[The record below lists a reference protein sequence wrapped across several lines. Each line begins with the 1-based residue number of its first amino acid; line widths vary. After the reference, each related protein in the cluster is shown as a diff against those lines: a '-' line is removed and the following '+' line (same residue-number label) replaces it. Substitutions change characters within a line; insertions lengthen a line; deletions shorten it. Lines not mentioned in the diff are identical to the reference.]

1 MRTFHS
7 RRAFDGALGLA
18 VAFSAAALGSR
29 AVAQPL
35 PADSEIRAIL
45 RARVDSG
52 VARGIVVG
60 VVQDGRRRFIAY
72 GTAGPGRE
80 PLDEH
85 TIFEIGSISKT
96 FSGVLLAD
104 AVVRGEVRVDEPVV
118 ELLPPGTVVPSLD
131 GQQITLEEL
140 ATHTSG
146 LPRLPD
152 NMTPASAQDPYADYG
167 ARQLY
172 AFLAVCKL
180 PRAPGQS
187 VEYSNLGGGLL
198 GYALTLRAKATDWGS
213 LVAQRIAA
221 RLGMRE
227 TYVAVPVDARN
238 RVSEGH
244 DAALDSVPAWNFDVL
259 AGAGALRSS
268 AADMLTWL
276 EAQLDTANGPLAQAV
291 AMSRTPRTPANSGG
305 TRIAL
310 GWIVGGSATHP
321 IWWHNGGTGGFRSFA
336 AFDPQRHAAIVVL
349 SNSSQT
355 VDDIGA
361 HLFNP
366 AMPIVMPPR
375 PPRTTVTLGSAALDR
390 VVGAYPLTPGMVL
403 AITREG
409 DSLFVQATGQPRLRL
424 VALADNH
431 FIALAANAELVFDI
445 SEPGAAKHVT
455 LRQNGVMA
463 TAPRLP

>member
-1 MRTFHS
+1 MRTI
-7 RRAFDGALGLA
+7 RWRGALDGVLGLA
-18 VAFSAAALGSR
+18 VAFTSATLGSR
-29 AVAQPL
+29 AAAQPL
-35 PADSEIRAIL
+35 PSDAEIRAIL

-60 VVQDGRRRFIAY
+60 VLQDGRRRFFAY
-72 GTAGPGRE
+72 GDAGPGRA

-85 TIFEIGSISKT
+85 TLFEIGSISKT

-104 AVVRGEVRVDEPVV
+104 AVVRGEVKIDDPVAT
-118 ELLPPGTVVPSLD
+118 LLPSGTVVPSRD
-131 GQQITLEEL
+131 GHDITLEQL

-152 NMTPASAQDPYADYG
+152 NMTPATPQDPYADYD
-167 ARQLY
+167 ARRLY
-172 AFLAVCKL
+172 GFLAVYKL
-180 PRAPGQS
+180 QRAPGAL

-198 GYALTLRAKATDWGS
+198 GHALTLRTKAPDWGT
-213 LVAQRIAA
+213 LVAQRLAGP
-221 RLGMRE
+221 LGLRE
-227 TYVAVPVDARN
+227 TYVAVPADART
-238 RVSEGH
+238 RLSVGY
-244 DAALDSVPAWNFDVL
+244 DAALDSVPAWHFDVL
-259 AGAGALRSS
+259 AGAGALHST

-276 EAQLDTANGPLAQAV
+276 AAQLDTMNGPLARAIAV
-291 AMSRTPRTPANSGG
+291 ARAPRTPGNASAK
-305 TRIAL
+305 IAL
-310 GWIVGGSATHP
+310 GWLVGGSAAHP

-336 AFDPQRHAAIVVL
+336 AFDPARNAAIVVL

-366 AMPIVMPPR
+366 AVPVVMPTR
-375 PPRTTVTLGSAALDR
+375 PPRNTVALSSAALDR
-390 VVGAYPLTPGMVL
+390 VVGAYPLTPALVL

-409 DSLFVQATGQPRLRL
+409 DSLYVQATGQPKLRL

-431 FIALAANAELVFDI
+431 FIALAANAELVFDL

-455 LRQNGVMA
+455 LRQNGAMV

>member
-1 MRTFHS
+1 MRTTHP
-7 RRAFDGALGLA
+7 RRALDGVLSLVIALLGA
-18 VAFSAAALGSR
+18 TMGSR
-29 AVAQPL
+29 ALAQQVPTD
-35 PADSEIRAIL
+35 AEIRSIIKT
-45 RARVDSG
+45 RVDSG
-52 VARGIVVG
+52 LARGIVVG
-60 VVQDGRRRFIAY
+60 VLQDGQRRFIAY
-72 GTAGPGRE
+72 GTAGPGRA

-85 TIFEIGSISKT
+85 TLFEIGSISKT

-104 AVVRGEVRVDEPVV
+104 AVVRGEAKIDEPVAA
-118 ELLPPGTVVPSLD
+118 LLPSGMVVPSRE
-131 GQQITLEEL
+131 GREITLEEL

-152 NMTPASAQDPYADYG
+152 NMTPASAQDPYADYD
-167 ARQLY
+167 ARHLY
-172 AFLAVCKL
+172 AFLSVYKL
-180 PRAPGQS
+180 PRAPGAS

-198 GYALTLRAKATDWGS
+198 GYALTLRERAPDWGA
-213 LVAQRIAA
+213 LVAERIAA
-221 RLGMRE
+221 PLGLRE
-227 TYVAVPVDARN
+227 TYVTVPAEARS
-238 RVSEGH
+238 RLSVGH

-268 AADMLTWL
+268 ATDMLTWL
-276 EAQLDTANGPLAQAV
+276 EAQLDTASGPLAKAV
-291 AMSRTPRTPANSGG
+291 ALARTPRTPGNGG
-305 TRIAL
+305 SRIAL

-336 AFDPQRHAAIVVL
+336 AFDPSRNAAIIVL

-366 AMPIVMPPR
+366 AVPIVMPAR
-375 PPRTTVTLGSAALDR
+375 PPRNTVALTSAALDR
-390 VVGAYPLTPGMVL
+390 VVGAYPLTPATVL

-409 DSLFVQATGQPRLRL
+409 DSLYVQATGQPKLRL

-445 SEPGAAKHVT
+445 SEPGVAKHVT
-455 LRQNGVMA
+455 LRQNGSMA
-463 TAPRLP
+463 TAPRSP

>member
-1 MRTFHS
+1 MRTAHP
-7 RRAFDGALGLA
+7 RRALGGVLSL
-18 VAFSAAALGSR
+18 VIAFSGATMGSR
-29 AVAQPL
+29 AVAQQL
-35 PADSEIRAIL
+35 PNDSEIRAIL
-45 RARVDSG
+45 KTRVDSG
-52 VARGIVVG
+52 LARGIVVG

-72 GTAGPGRE
+72 GTAGPGRAA
-80 PLDEH
+80 LDEH

-104 AVVRGEVRVDEPVV
+104 AVVRGEARIDEPVAA
-118 ELLPPGTVVPSLD
+118 LLPSGMVVPSRD
-131 GQQITLEEL
+131 GREITLEEL

-152 NMTPASAQDPYADYG
+152 NMTPASAQDPYADYD

-172 AFLAVCKL
+172 AFLSVYRL

-198 GYALTLRAKATDWGS
+198 GYALTLRARASDWGA
-213 LVAQRIAA
+213 LVAQRIATP
-221 RLGMRE
+221 LGMHD
-227 TYVAVPVDARN
+227 TYVAVPADARARLSIGN
-238 RVSEGH
+238 

-268 AADMLTWL
+268 ASDMLTWL
-276 EAQLDTANGPLAQAV
+276 EAQLDTANNPLARAV
-291 AMSRTPRTPANSGG
+291 AMARIPRTPANGG
-305 TRIAL
+305 SRIAL

-321 IWWHNGGTGGFRSFA
+321 MWWHNGGTGGFRSFA
-336 AFDPQRHAAIVVL
+336 AFDPSRNAAIVVL

-366 AMPIVMPPR
+366 AVPVVLPAR
-375 PPRTTVTLGSAALDR
+375 PPRNTVTLTSAALDR
-390 VVGAYPLTPGMVL
+390 VVGAYPLTSALVL

-409 DSLFVQATGQPRLRL
+409 DSLYVQATGQPKLRL

-431 FIALAANAELVFDI
+431 FIALAANAELVFDL

-455 LRQNGVMA
+455 LRQNGAMA

>member
-1 MRTFHS
+1 V
-7 RRAFDGALGLA
+7 L
-18 VAFSAAALGSR
+18 
-29 AVAQPL
+29 
-35 PADSEIRAIL
+35 
-45 RARVDSG
+45 
-52 VARGIVVG
+52 
-60 VVQDGRRRFIAY
+60 QDGRRRFIAY
-72 GTAGPGRE
+72 GDAGPGRA

-85 TIFEIGSISKT
+85 TIFEVGSISKT

-104 AVVRGEVRVDEPVV
+104 AVVRGEVRIDQPVA
-118 ELLPPGTVVPSLD
+118 ELLPAGTVVPSRD
-131 GQQITLEEL
+131 GKQITLEEL

-152 NMTPASAQDPYADYG
+152 NMTPASAQDPYADYD

-172 AFLAVCKL
+172 AFLAVYKL
-180 PRAPGQS
+180 PRAPGQV

-198 GYALTLRAKATDWGS
+198 GHALTLRARASDWGA

-221 RLGMRE
+221 PLGMRE
-227 TYVAVPVDARN
+227 TYVTVPPEARA
-238 RVSEGH
+238 RLSVGL
-244 DAALDSVPAWNFDVL
+244 DAALDSVPAWHFDAL
-259 AGAGALRSS
+259 AGAGALRST
-268 AADMLTWL
+268 ATDMLTWL
-276 EAQLDTANGPLAQAV
+276 EAQLDTAHGPLARAV
-291 AMSRTPRTPANSGG
+291 AMARAPRTPGNGSS
-305 TRIAL
+305 RIAL

-336 AFDPQRHAAIVVL
+336 AFDPSRNAAVVVL

-366 AMPIVMPPR
+366 AVPIVMPAR
-375 PPRTTVTLGSAALDR
+375 PPRNPVTLTSTALDR
-390 VVGAYPLTPGMVL
+390 VVGAYPLTPTLVL

-409 DSLFVQATGQPRLRL
+409 DSLYVQATGQPKLRL

-431 FIALAANAELVFDI
+431 FLALAANAELVFDL

-455 LRQNGVMA
+455 LRQNGAMV

>member
-1 MRTFHS
+1 MLS
-7 RRAFDGALGLA
+7 L
-18 VAFSAAALGSR
+18 VIAFSGATMGSR
-29 AVAQPL
+29 ALAQQVPN
-35 PADSEIRAIL
+35 DSEIRAIL
-45 RARVDSG
+45 KTRVDSG
-52 VARGIVVG
+52 LARGIVVG
-60 VVQDGRRRFIAY
+60 VLQNGHRRFVAY
-72 GTAGPGRE
+72 GTAGPGRA

-85 TIFEIGSISKT
+85 TIFEVGSISKT

-104 AVVRGEVRVDEPVV
+104 EVVRGEARIDEPVAA
-118 ELLPPGTVVPSLD
+118 LLPSGMVVPSRD
-131 GQQITLEEL
+131 GREITLEQL

-152 NMTPASAQDPYADYG
+152 NMTPAVAQDPYADYD
-167 ARQLY
+167 ARHLY
-172 AFLAVCKL
+172 AFLSVYKL

-198 GYALTLRAKATDWGS
+198 GYALTLRARASDWGA
-213 LVAQRIAA
+213 LVAQRISTP
-221 RLGMRE
+221 LGLRE
-227 TYVAVPVDARN
+227 TYVTVPTDARD
-238 RVSEGH
+238 RLSAGY

-268 AADMLTWL
+268 ATDMLTWL
-276 EAQLDTANGPLAQAV
+276 EAQLDTANGPLARAV
-291 AMSRTPRTPANSGG
+291 AMARTPRTPGNGS

-336 AFDPQRHAAIVVL
+336 AFDPSRNAAVIVL

-366 AMPIVMPPR
+366 ALPIVMPPR
-375 PPRTTVTLGSAALDR
+375 PPRATVTLSSSALDR
-390 VVGAYPLTPGMVL
+390 VVGAYPLTPAMVL

-409 DSLFVQATGQPRLRL
+409 DSLYVQATGQPKLRL

-455 LRQNGVMA
+455 LRQNGAMA

>member
-1 MRTFHS
+1 MRTTHP
-7 RRAFDGALGLA
+7 RRALDGVLSLVLALTGA
-18 VAFSAAALGSR
+18 TMGSR
-29 AVAQPL
+29 AHAQQMPGD
-35 PADSEIRAIL
+35 AEIRGIL
-45 RARVDSG
+45 RTRVDSG
-52 VARGIVVG
+52 LARGIVVG
-60 VVQDGRRRFIAY
+60 VLQDGHRHFYAY
-72 GTAGPGRE
+72 GTAGPGRA

-104 AVVRGEVRVDEPVV
+104 AVVRGEARIDEPVAA
-118 ELLPPGTVVPSLD
+118 LLPSGMVVPSRH
-131 GQQITLEEL
+131 GREITLEEL

-152 NMTPASAQDPYADYG
+152 NMTPASPQDPYADYD
-167 ARQLY
+167 ARHLY
-172 AFLAVCKL
+172 AFLSVYKL
-180 PRAPGQS
+180 PRDPGQS

-198 GYALTLRAKATDWGS
+198 GYALTLRARAPDWGT

-221 RLGMRE
+221 PLGMHE
-227 TYVAVPVDARN
+227 TYVSVPADARARLSIGN
-238 RVSEGH
+238 
-244 DAALDSVPAWNFDVL
+244 DAALDSVPAWHFDVL
-259 AGAGALRSS
+259 AGAGALRSTAS
-268 AADMLTWL
+268 DMLTWL
-276 EAQLDTANGPLAQAV
+276 EAQLDTVNGPLARAV
-291 AMSRTPRTPANSGG
+291 AMARIPRTPENASA
-305 TRIAL
+305 RIAL
-310 GWIVGGSATHP
+310 GWIVGGSTTHP

-336 AFDPQRHAAIVVL
+336 AFDPQRHAAIIVL

-366 AMPIVMPPR
+366 AVPVVMPAR
-375 PPRTTVTLGSAALDR
+375 PPKNTVTLTSAALDR
-390 VVGAYPLTPGMVL
+390 VVGAYPLTPAMVL

-409 DSLFVQATGQPRLRL
+409 DSLYVQATGQPKLRL

-445 SEPGAAKHVT
+445 SEPGVAKHVT
-455 LRQNGVMA
+455 LRQNGAMA

>member
-1 MRTFHS
+1 MRALLS
-7 RRAFDGALGLA
+7 RRALESVLGLA
-18 VAFSAAALGSR
+18 VALSGSAAGSR
-29 AVAQPL
+29 ALAQPL
-35 PADSEIRAIL
+35 LSDSAIRALI

-52 VARGIVVG
+52 VARGMVVG
-60 VVQDGRRRFIAY
+60 VLQDGRRRFVAY
-72 GTAGPGRE
+72 GSAGPGRA
-80 PLDEH
+80 PIDEH

-104 AVVRGEVRVDEPVV
+104 AVVRGEARIDEPVAA
-118 ELLPPGTVVPSLD
+118 LLPAGTIVPSRD
-131 GQQITLEEL
+131 GRQITLEDL
-140 ATHTSG
+140 ATHRSG

-152 NMTPASAQDPYADYG
+152 NLTPASPQDPYADYD
-167 ARQLY
+167 ARRLY
-172 AFLAVCKL
+172 AFLAVYKL

-198 GYALTLRAKATDWGS
+198 GHALTLRAKAPDWGA
-213 LVAQRIAA
+213 LVAQRVTGP
-221 RLGMRE
+221 LSMRE
-227 TYVAVPVDARN
+227 TYVGVPPDARS
-238 RVSEGH
+238 RLSVGH

-268 AADMLTWL
+268 ATDMLTWL
-276 EAQLDTANGPLAQAV
+276 EAQLDTVNGPLAHAV
-291 AMSRTPRTPANSGG
+291 AMARTPRTPGNG
-305 TRIAL
+305 TSRIAL

-336 AFDPQRHAAIVVL
+336 AFDPARRAAVVVL

-355 VDDIGA
+355 VDDVGA

-366 AMPIVMPPR
+366 ALPVVMPAR
-375 PPRTTVTLGSAALDR
+375 PPRNTVTLSSAALDR
-390 VVGAYPLTPGMVL
+390 VVGAYPLTPAFVL

-409 DSLFVQATGQPRLRL
+409 DSLYVQATGQPKLRL

-431 FIALAANAELVFDI
+431 FIALSANAELVFDL